1 MSPLTS
7 LQYYR
12 FKKVPVTVMVE
23 ARWTNEDEASR
34 RHFSLTIRYSFATSV
49 PDQKSAQV
57 VLEGRQTDAAPVSV
71 KP

>member
-1 MSPLTS
+1 
-7 LQYYR
+7 
-12 FKKVPVTVMVE
+12 MVE